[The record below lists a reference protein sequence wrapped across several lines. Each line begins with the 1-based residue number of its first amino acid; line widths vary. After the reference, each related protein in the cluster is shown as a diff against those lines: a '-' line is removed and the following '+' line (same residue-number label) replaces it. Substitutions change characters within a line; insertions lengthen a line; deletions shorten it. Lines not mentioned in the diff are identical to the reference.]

1 MTEKTSSEDLQKL
14 LESED
19 PATIQN
25 LELLL
30 SHITSRFSNKDS
42 KKTNQVIAQIVNT
55 IGLEI
60 YKPQDEVLTQE
71 IINSEHSRV
80 FIGTLGSN
88 IENLM
93 KLDEEERQILNS
105 KDLGDRL
112 EYFQLITTCMNSH
125 CGFPYFHGETDF
137 YKPKNTSRNDYIHE
151 HGFGEWE
158 DEYCESCVVNKDLS
172 GGVFGKIARL
182 SKGKKRPPRIPWNF
196 NLSKLGKEGKEILNN
211 GFPKATI
218 EKSGKTKC
226 KYSGKLIPK
235 NNLRIEF
242 EDFCILPEHIKE
254 QYAEWNHGVK
264 PIFND
269 EGECVEVG
277 EHSKKDKELLF
288 KILLAALELGR
299 PSTKIEIEKA
309 ANLSSPISDSHMI
322 MLQTNNSLDRI
333 ETSEKLPFFFSFIE
347 EWEMYINRTW
357 CFASQILSANKGN
370 LPEEKFAELKKML

>member
-1 MTEKTSSEDLQKL
+1 MTEKTSPENLQKL
-14 LESED
+14 LDSEN

-30 SHITSRFSNKDS
+30 SSISNKDS
-42 KKTNQVIAQIVNT
+42 KKTNKLIAQIVNT

-60 YKPQDEVLTQE
+60 YKPQDEMLTQE

-88 IENLM
+88 ITNLM

-137 YKPKNTSRNDYIHE
+137 YKPKNTSQNDYIHE

-158 DEYCESCVVNKDLS
+158 GEYCEDCLGNDLS

-182 SKGKKRPPRIPWNF
+182 SKGKKRPPRIPWNL
-196 NLSKLGKEGKEILNN
+196 NLSRLGKEGKEVLNSE
-211 GFPKATI
+211 FPKATI

-242 EDFCILPEHIKE
+242 KDFSILPEHIKE
-254 QYAEWNHGVK
+254 QYVEWSHYGVK

-269 EGECVEVG
+269 EGECVEVS

-288 KILLAALELGR
+288 KALLAVLELGR
-299 PSTKIEIEKA
+299 PSTKNEIEKA
-309 ANLSSPISDSHMI
+309 ANLPSKISDSHI
-322 MLQTNNSLDRI
+322 MMMLENSTLEKV
-333 ETSEKLPFFFSFIE
+333 ETSEKLPFFYSFME
-347 EWEMYINRTW
+347 EWKMYINRTW
-357 CFASQILSANKGN
+357 CFVCQVLNTNKGN
-370 LPEEKFAELKKML
+370 LPKKKLAELKKML

>member
-1 MTEKTSSEDLQKL
+1 MQKYIQRIEYEKKELYLGYNQIIYDITLKDILCLPCSYFDPVWVL
-14 LESED
+14 LD
-19 PATIQN
+19 T
-25 LELLL
+25 
-30 SHITSRFSNKDS
+30 
-42 KKTNQVIAQIVNT
+42 
-55 IGLEI
+55 
-60 YKPQDEVLTQE
+60 
-71 IINSEHSRV
+71 
-80 FIGTLGSN
+80 
-88 IENLM
+88 
-93 KLDEEERQILNS
+93 
-105 KDLGDRL
+105 
-112 EYFQLITTCMNSH
+112 
-125 CGFPYFHGETDF
+125 
-137 YKPKNTSRNDYIHE
+137 
-151 HGFGEWE
+151 
-158 DEYCESCVVNKDLS
+158 
-172 GGVFGKIARL
+172 
-182 SKGKKRPPRIPWNF
+182 
-196 NLSKLGKEGKEILNN
+196 
-211 GFPKATI
+211 
-218 EKSGKTKC
+218 KTKS